1 MRIRVLAC
9 ALLLAATPA
18 AAQSPGTIEL
28 GGFGKYNFF
37 DDTTGVQDKFGYGG
51 SLGFY
56 FWRNLGIEG
65 DISRAETRD
74 ELGNEVSVT
83 PIRVRLQFN
92 LPAGENA
99 TALQFGAG
107 YVRHRYGETYDVSEN
122 GITGLVG
129 LRLGLH
135 PNVAFRIA
143 GTVDYISTP
152 ELQVSQDPEVDPA
165 GNNSHFGI
173 QAGLN
178 FLLFNRY
185 DSDRDGVR
193 DGNDSCPNTPR
204 GEPVDAT
211 GCSASQ
217 RDSDNDGVRDNAD
230 KCPDTPAG
238 ETVDPDG
245 CSAGQKDADGD
256 GVTDSADKCL
266 NTPRGE
272 EVDASGC
279 SASQR
284 DADRDGVSDA
294 RDKCP
299 DTPAGEQ
306 VDGDGCSQGQR
317 DADRDGVMDASDQCP
332 DTPQG
337 EPVDSRGCSRDSDAD
352 GVPDGRDECPA
363 TPNGAPVD
371 ERGCRILFQGGEKRV
386 VLQGVNFEFNKATL
400 TDSARV
406 ILSEVAKSLAA
417 NPGVRVE
424 VGGHTD
430 SKGGNAYNL
439 ALSRERAKAVE
450 DFLEANGVSPA
461 QITSRGYGES
471 RPVASNRTEEGRAQ
485 NRRVELNRLN

>member
-37 DDTTGVQDKFGYGG
+37 DDTAGVQDKFGYGG

-65 DISRAETRD
+65 DITRAKTRD

-83 PIRVRLQFN
+83 PIRVRLQYN

-107 YVRHRYGETYDVSEN
+107 WVRQRYGETYDVSEN
-122 GITGLVG
+122 GITGLLGFRV
-129 LRLGLH
+129 GLH
-135 PNVAFRIA
+135 PNVAFRMA

-152 ELQVSQDPEVDPA
+152 ELVVDPNVPVG

-185 DSDRDGVR
+185 DSDRDGVK
-193 DGNDSCPNTPR
+193 DGNDSCPSTPR

-230 KCPDTPAG
+230 KCADTPAG

-272 EVDASGC
+272 QVDASGC

-299 DTPAGEQ
+299 NTPAGEQ
-306 VDGDGCSQGQR
+306 VDADGCSQGQK
-317 DADRDGVMDASDQCP
+317 DADKDGVADASDQCP

-352 GVPDGRDECPA
+352 GVPDGKDECPS

-400 TDSARV
+400 TDSARI
-406 ILSEVAKSLAA
+406 ILQEVAKSLAA

-430 SKGGNAYNL
+430 SKGSNAYNL
-439 ALSRERAKAVE
+439 ALSRERAKSVE
-450 DFLEANGVSPA
+450 DFLEANGVSPG
-461 QITSRGYGES
+461 QISSRGYGEAS
-471 RPVASNRTEEGRAQ
+471 PVASNRTEEGRAQ
-485 NRRVELNRLN
+485 NRRVELKRLN

>member
-1 MRIRVLAC
+1 MKLRMLTC
-9 ALLLAATPA
+9 ALLLAAAPA
-18 AAQSPGTIEL
+18 AAQTPGTIEL
-28 GGFGKYNFF
+28 GGFGRYSFL
-37 DDTTGVQDKFGYGG
+37 DDTTGLNDKFGGGG

-56 FWRNLGIEG
+56 VLRNLGIEG
-65 DISRAETRD
+65 DISRAETRNQ
-74 ELGNEVSVT
+74 LGQEVTVT
-83 PIRVRLQFN
+83 PIRVRLQYN

-107 YVRHRYGETYDVSEN
+107 WMRQRYGESVDVDEN
-122 GITGLVG
+122 GITGLLG
-129 LRLGLH
+129 FRIGLH
-135 PNVAFRIA
+135 PNVAFRVA
-143 GTVDYISTP
+143 ATVDYISDP
-152 ELQVSQDPEVDPA
+152 ELVPPTPTDTVDKNTHW
-165 GNNSHFGI
+165 GV

-185 DSDRDGVR
+185 DRDRDGVK
-193 DGNDSCPNTPR
+193 DGSDTCPDTPR

-217 RDSDNDGVRDNAD
+217 RDADRDGVRDNAD
-230 KCPDTPAG
+230 KCPDTAAG
-238 ETVDPDG
+238 ETVDADG
-245 CSAGQKDADGD
+245 CSASQKDADSD
-256 GVTDSADKCL
+256 GVTDSVDKCL
-266 NTPRGE
+266 NTPAGE

-284 DADRDGVSDA
+284 DADRDGVSDG

-299 DTPAGEQ
+299 NTPAGEQ

-317 DADRDGVMDASDQCP
+317 DADKDGVADAADQCP
-332 DTPQG
+332 DTPAG

-352 GVPDGRDECPA
+352 GVPDGKDECPN

-400 TDSARV
+400 TDSSQA
-406 ILSEVAKSLAA
+406 ILLEVAKSLAA

-430 SKGGNAYNL
+430 SKGTNAYNL
-439 ALSRERAKAVE
+439 ALSRERAKSVE
-450 DFLEANGVSPA
+450 DFLEQNGVSPA
-461 QITSRGYGES
+461 QISSRGYGEA

>member
-1 MRIRVLAC
+1 MRIRVLTC
-9 ALLLAATPA
+9 ALLLAAVPPA
-18 AAQSPGTIEL
+18 VAQSPGTIEL
-28 GGFGKYNFF
+28 GGFGRYNFF
-37 DDTTGVQDKFGYGG
+37 DDTTGVLDKFGYGG
-51 SLGFY
+51 SFGFY

-65 DISRAETRD
+65 DITRAKSRD

-83 PIRVRLQFN
+83 PIRVRLQYN

-99 TALQFGAG
+99 TALQLGAG
-107 YVRHRYGETYDVSEN
+107 WVRHRYGETYDVSEN

-129 LRLGLH
+129 FRIGLH
-135 PNVAFRIA
+135 PNVAFRVA
-143 GTVDYISTP
+143 GTIDYISSP
-152 ELQVSQDPEVDPA
+152 ELVTDPQVPVGE
-165 GNNSHFGI
+165 NNSHWGI

-185 DSDRDGVR
+185 DSDRDGVK
-193 DGNDSCPNTPR
+193 DGNDTCPNTPR

-217 RDSDNDGVRDNAD
+217 RDSDRDGVRDNAD

-238 ETVDPDG
+238 ETVDAEG
-245 CSAGQKDADGD
+245 CSAGQKDADRD
-256 GVTDSADKCL
+256 GVTDSADKCA
-266 NTPRGE
+266 NTPAGE
-272 EVDASGC
+272 QVDANGC

-284 DADRDGVSDA
+284 DADKDGVADA

-299 DTPAGEQ
+299 DTPAGEK
-306 VDGDGCSQGQR
+306 VDADGCS
-317 DADRDGVMDASDQCP
+317 DNDKDGVPNSADQCP
-332 DTPQG
+332 DTPAG
-337 EPVDSRGCSRDSDAD
+337 EPVDERGCSRDSDAD
-352 GVPDGRDECPA
+352 GVPDGKDECPN

-400 TDSARV
+400 TEDSRN
-406 ILSEVAKSLAA
+406 ILLEVAKSLAA

-430 SKGGNAYNL
+430 SKGTNAYNL
-439 ALSRERAKAVE
+439 GLSRERAKTVE

-461 QITSRGYGES
+461 QISSRGYGES
-471 RPVASNRTEEGRAQ
+471 RPVASNKTEEGRAQ

>member
-1 MRIRVLAC
+1 MRVRALTC
-9 ALLLAATPA
+9 ALLLAAVPPA
-18 AAQSPGTIEL
+18 VAQSAGTFEIGGFGRYTFYDDEVQLDDRFGGGGTLGFYFLRNLALEGEFTYHKTKNAFSDRVTHTRLIPRLVFNIPL
-28 GGFGKYNFF
+28 GGFG
-37 DDTTGVQDKFGYGG
+37 
-51 SLGFY
+51 S
-56 FWRNLGIEG
+56 
-65 DISRAETRD
+65 
-74 ELGNEVSVT
+74 
-83 PIRVRLQFN
+83 
-92 LPAGENA
+92 
-99 TALQFGAG
+99 ALQLGGG
-107 YVRHRYGETYDVSEN
+107 YVRNMYGDDVDADEN
-122 GITGLVG
+122 GIHGIAGVRIGLSE
-129 LRLGLH
+129 H
-135 PNVAFRIA
+135 WAFRLA
-143 GTVDYISTP
+143 GTMDYISSP
-152 ELQVSQDPEVDPA
+152 ELIAAD
-165 GNNSHFGI
+165 NNQNWGA
-173 QAGLN
+173 QAGLS
-178 FLLFNRY
+178 LLFGNSY
-185 DSDRDGVR
+185 DRDKDGVR
-193 DGNDSCPNTPR
+193 DGEDACPNTPR

-217 RDSDNDGVRDNAD
+217 RDSDRDGVRDNAD
-230 KCPDTPAG
+230 KCPDTPSG
-238 ETVDPDG
+238 ETVDAEG
-245 CSAGQKDADGD
+245 CSPTQKDADQD

-272 EVDASGC
+272 QVDSDGC

-284 DADRDGVSDA
+284 DADRDGVADA

-306 VDGDGCSQGQR
+306 VDADGCSQGQR
-317 DADRDGVMDASDQCP
+317 DADRDGVADAADQCP

-406 ILSEVAKSLAA
+406 ILEEVAKSLAA
-417 NPGVRVE
+417 NPGVRVQ

-430 SKGGNAYNL
+430 SKGTEAYNL

-461 QITSRGYGES
+461 QITSRGFGES

>member
-1 MRIRVLAC
+1 MRIRVLTC
-9 ALLLAATPA
+9 ALLLAAVPPA
-18 AAQSPGTIEL
+18 VAQSPGTIEL
-28 GGFGKYNFF
+28 GGFGRYNFF
-37 DDTTGVQDKFGYGG
+37 DDTTGVLDKFGYGG
-51 SLGFY
+51 SFGFY

-65 DISRAETRD
+65 DITRAKSRD
-74 ELGNEVSVT
+74 DLGNEVSVT
-83 PIRVRLQFN
+83 PIRVRLQYN

-99 TALQFGAG
+99 TALQLGAG
-107 YVRHRYGETYDVSEN
+107 WVRHRYGETYDVSEN

-129 LRLGLH
+129 FRIGLH
-135 PNVAFRIA
+135 PNVAFRVA
-143 GTVDYISTP
+143 GTIDYISSP
-152 ELQVSQDPEVDPA
+152 ELVTDPQVPVGE
-165 GNNSHFGI
+165 NNSHWGI

-185 DSDRDGVR
+185 DSDRDGVK
-193 DGNDSCPNTPR
+193 DGNDTCPNTPR

-217 RDSDNDGVRDNAD
+217 RDSDRDGVRDNAD

-238 ETVDPDG
+238 ETVDAEG
-245 CSAGQKDADGD
+245 CSAGQKDADRD
-256 GVTDSADKCL
+256 GVTDSADKCP
-266 NTPRGE
+266 NTPAGE
-272 EVDASGC
+272 QVDANGC

-284 DADRDGVSDA
+284 DTDKDGVADA

-299 DTPAGEQ
+299 DTPAGEK
-306 VDGDGCSQGQR
+306 VDETGCS
-317 DADRDGVMDASDQCP
+317 DNDKDGVPNAADQCP
-332 DTPQG
+332 DTPAG

-352 GVPDGRDECPA
+352 GVPDGKDECPN

-400 TDSARV
+400 TEDSRN
-406 ILSEVAKSLAA
+406 ILLEVAKSLAA

-430 SKGGNAYNL
+430 SKGTNAYNL
-439 ALSRERAKAVE
+439 GLSRERAKTVE

-461 QITSRGYGES
+461 QISSRGYGEA
-471 RPVASNRTEEGRAQ
+471 RPVASNKTEEGRAQ

>member
-1 MRIRVLAC
+1 MRLRALTC
-9 ALLLAATPA
+9 ALLLVAAPA
-18 AAQSPGTIEL
+18 AAQTPGTIEI
-28 GGFGKYNFF
+28 GGFGRYNFF
-37 DDTTGVQDKFGYGG
+37 DDTTGLNDKFGYGG
-51 SLGFY
+51 TAGFY
-56 FWRNLGIEG
+56 FLRNLGIEG
-65 DISRAETRD
+65 EIARASTLD
-74 ELGNEVSVT
+74 DLGREVTVT
-83 PIRVRLQFN
+83 PIKVRLQYNF
-92 LPAGENA
+92 PIGEVA
-99 TALQFGAG
+99 TAIQVGAG
-107 YVRHRYGETYDVSEN
+107 WVRQRYGETVDVSEN

-135 PNVAFRIA
+135 PNVAFRMA
-143 GTVDYISTP
+143 GTVDYISDP
-152 ELQVSQDPEVDPA
+152 ELAPGTLLDPIE
-165 GNNSHFGI
+165 NNTHWGV

-178 FLLFNRY
+178 FLLFNRF
-185 DSDRDGVR
+185 DGDKDGVK
-193 DGNDSCPNTPR
+193 DSADSCPDTPR

-217 RDSDNDGVRDNAD
+217 RDSDRDGVRDNAD

-238 ETVDPDG
+238 ETVDADG
-245 CSAGQKDADGD
+245 CSAGQKDGDSD

-266 NTPRGE
+266 NTPAGE
-272 EVDASGC
+272 EVDAAGC

-299 DTPAGEQ
+299 NTPAGEQ
-306 VDGDGCSQGQR
+306 VDGDGCSQSQR
-317 DADRDGVMDASDQCP
+317 DADKDGVADAADQCP
-332 DTPQG
+332 DTPAG

-352 GVPDGRDECPA
+352 GVPDGRDECPS

-386 VLQGVNFEFNKATL
+386 VLTGVNFEFNKATL
-400 TDSARV
+400 TEDSRN
-406 ILSEVAKSLAA
+406 ILLEVAKSLAA
-417 NPGVRVE
+417 NPGVRVQ

-430 SKGGNAYNL
+430 SKGTNAYNL

-461 QITSRGYGES
+461 QITSRGFGEAN
-471 RPVASNRTEEGRAQ
+471 PVASNRTEEGRAQ